1 MYYSAAKVK
10 RGSFA
15 FDRRHNSLV
24 SKKSVGGRLQQRY
37 CFVAAQERS
46 SLTDA
51 MKEES
56 SRARQKPRSEFRLE
70 ADIRPQEIAYGVTL
84 MINLAHL
91 CSLFFISFSLS
102 LPPSLPSSQYPQL
115 LKKGTLQ

>member
-15 FDRRHNSLV
+15 SDRRHNSLV

-56 SRARQKPRSEFRLE
+56 SHARQKPRSEFRLE

-84 MINLAHL
+84 MIHLAHL

-102 LPPSLPSSQYPQL
+102 LPPSLPPSQL
-115 LKKGTLQ
+115 STVV

>member
-24 SKKSVGGRLQQRY
+24 SKKSAGGRLQQRY

-46 SLTDA
+46 SLADA
-51 MKEES
+51 MKKES
-56 SRARQKPRSEFRLE
+56 SHARQKPRSEFRLE

-84 MINLAHL
+84 MIHLASAV
-91 CSLFFISFSLS
+91 CSSFLFPSPS
-102 LPPSLPSSQYPQL
+102 LPPSQYPQL
-115 LKKGTLQ
+115 FKKGTLQ